1 MVGWENLDVY
11 DKNQEDQ
18 SFPRKT
24 RVYTSQCL
32 QIMGKIL
39 VSNKVVRK
47 CYQIFAKHSFTLKN
61 ETFWRQFSNTVCQV
75 VKA

>member
-1 MVGWENLDVY
+1 MVAWKMVGWENLDGY

-47 CYQIFAKHSFTLKN
+47 CYQMICTNF
-61 ETFWRQFSNTVCQV
+61 CQ
-75 VKA
+75 A